1 VIRARSVVPLKT
13 AEQAELCPTEYYLHS
28 IFELKTTIP
37 THKRRYLL
45 HLFKVPVMFR
55 RSLQLAYATGV
66 ISLLS
71 ACAAPPLLDS
81 SRSLIDPPQ
90 AEQVMSLIASGVQIY
105 SCEFDTQ
112 HHLEWVFKNP
122 QATLFDARGH
132 AAVRHGAGPSWEA
145 EDGSRIQG
153 HMLAQQA
160 SSTPAS
166 IPQLLLETHST
177 SGVGTLSSIRY
188 VQRVHTV
195 GGLAPTAPCSEEHQ
209 TGASPY
215 LANYVFYR

>member
-1 VIRARSVVPLKT
+1 MTLV
-13 AEQAELCPTEYYLHS
+13 
-28 IFELKTTIP
+28 
-37 THKRRYLL
+37 
-45 HLFKVPVMFR
+45 
-55 RSLQLAYATGV
+55 
-66 ISLLS
+66 
-71 ACAAPPLLDS
+71 
-81 SRSLIDPPQ
+81 
-90 AEQVMSLIASGVQIY
+90 ASGVQIY

-112 HHLEWVFKNP
+112 HRLGWVFRSP

-132 AAVRHGAGPSWEA
+132 ATVRHGAGPSWEA

-153 HMLAQQA
+153 RVLAQQP

-177 SGVGTLSSIRY
+177 SGSGTLSVIRY

-195 GGLAPTAPCSEEHQ
+195 GGLAPTAPCSEEHEN
-209 TGASPY
+209 GSSPY